1 VNDLNRVI
9 IDESRGNV
17 HYKVCRKESGKSFT
31 DYAIYRISSR
41 APLTPFFSN
50 LSDDSFEDIYEL
62 GKYYFLRSE
71 KCFSGFAFMDSRKLK
86 EFPVPDTFEETGT
99 FLNPVAAMTYA
110 LNRLSEEDR
119 IRLNANGFISNGEK
133 SELTGFLNNWLEKGH
148 IKAHPR
154 NNEKVIFKFVHP
166 FLGNLSKESGK
177 NRMIV
182 NANFFVLEK
191 MDMSSPYSM
200 VGQPFGALI
209 GNGKVMLP
217 PLFRRETLLRH
228 KDGRIEVRAID
239 ISDVQVVI
247 GNDTYKD
254 GVNARFFRRP
264 DFERTP
270 ACNGTDLIIV
280 NHEMLAFKHGGNS
293 EIPDAGF
300 VVQIHSNKV
309 PCDRSVQYFFDDS
322 VDFAVQAGPSL
333 IIDGKSAKTIRG
345 EFHAL
350 KKENQTGVSFPPNV
364 FETEWNVSKAA
375 RMAIG
380 FTQNELVFLWVTG
393 CNTGEYIEGYDSLG
407 FTFNEMAEQ
416 MLAEGVRN
424 AVSLD
429 GGGSSQLLN
438 GKAKVL
444 KLADRRG
451 LRGHE
456 FERPT
461 PVGIKIT
468 F

>member
-1 VNDLNRVI
+1 MNRVI
-9 IDESRGNV
+9 IDERRGNV
-17 HYKVCRKESGKSFT
+17 HYKVCRKESGSSFT
-31 DYAIYRISSR
+31 DYAVYRTSSK
-41 APLTPFFSN
+41 AILTPFFSH
-50 LSDDSFEDIYEL
+50 LSDDSFDDIYEL

-71 KCFSGFAFMDSRKLK
+71 KCYSGFAFMDSRKLQ
-86 EFPVPDTFEETGT
+86 EFPVSNTFEETGT
-99 FLNPVAAMTYA
+99 FLNPVAAMTHV
-110 LNRLSEEDR
+110 LNKLSKEDR
-119 IRLNANGFISNGEK
+119 IRLNDNGFISKGKEC
-133 SELTGFLNNWLEKGH
+133 ELTSFLNNWLEKGY
-148 IKAHPR
+148 IKADPR
-154 NNEKVIFKFVHP
+154 NNETVIFKFIHP
-166 FLGNLSKESGK
+166 FLGNISNESHK

-182 NANFFVLEK
+182 NANFFVLET
-191 MDMSSPYSM
+191 MDMCSPYSM
-200 VGQPFGALI
+200 VGQPFGTLI

-228 KDGRIEVRAID
+228 KDGRTEVRGTD
-239 ISDVQVVI
+239 ISDVQIVI

-270 ACNGTDLIIV
+270 LCNGTDLIIV

-293 EIPDAGF
+293 QIPDAGF
-300 VVQIHSNKV
+300 VVQILSNKV
-309 PCDRSVQYFFDDS
+309 PCDRNVQYFFDDS
-322 VDFAVQAGPSL
+322 VDFGVQAGPSL
-333 IIDGKSAKTIRG
+333 IIEGESAKTIRG

-350 KKENQTGVSFPPNV
+350 KKENQTDVSFPPNV
-364 FETEWNVSKAA
+364 FETEWNDSKAA

-380 FTQNELVFLWVTG
+380 FTEDELVLLWVAG

-416 MLAEGVRN
+416 LLAEGVKN

-438 GKAKVL
+438 GTAKVL

-451 LRGHE
+451 LKGHE

-461 PVGIKIT
+461 PVGIKII